1 MQPKP
6 PLGPFDIAGII
17 AASLVVLGAFL
28 PFWVFDFGFL
38 GGTMSVPFR
47 ESSGGDFTLI
57 LGAAAAVLVVLRMRI
72 GAILALVVTGLVI
85 IWQASDV
92 GAGMGISLGIGLF
105 VMVVGIIGGVI
116 VLAIAENQAEHAPRT
131 ASGAAA
137 AAPWKPP
144 DFTPQPDTTRP
155 MVDPEDPFRIV

>member
-1 MQPKP
+1 M
-6 PLGPFDIAGII
+6 I

-38 GGTMSVPFR
+38 GSFSVSFR
-47 ESSGGDFTLI
+47 ESSGGDFALV
-57 LGAAAAVLVVLRMRI
+57 LGAAAAILAVLRMRI

-85 IWQASDV
+85 VWQASDL
-92 GAGMGISLGIGLF
+92 GAMAGVSLGIGTL
-105 VMVVGIIGGVI
+105 VMVVGVIGGVI

-137 AAPWKPP
+137 AAPWVPP
-144 DFTPQPDTTRP
+144 DFTPQPGTTRP
-155 MVDPEDPFRIV
+155 IVDPEDPFRIIRYE